1 MIDNIVDYY
10 DKLVKEDCIRDL
22 ARLKC
27 RCHQINTARLIS
39 NGTYKGHVCNLFQEI
54 ADTMDI
60 PFQDVFTLWNTHRL
74 LIVFT
79 NASDETRCDTFDND
93 MFLKYVDGQSIVM
106 VYNDDETTGLMVCSF
121 TKPEEATT
129 VDSKLTWNDFYS
141 RTDYVMSETTNYA
154 KNRRNQTYNT
164 KVLIKE
170 ILDISNSEWKEI
182 LNNPCYVTFEDLQ
195 DNEVSHLKEIM
206 KAIPD
211 YEIDIYL
218 TVCVI
223 QNKDPYKKDTYT
235 VVGNIIYHLAK
246 VINEGKLR
254 KRIQSTPDNSS
265 K

>member
-10 DKLVKEDCIRDL
+10 DKLVKEGCIRDL

-60 PFQDVFTLWNTHRL
+60 PFQNVFTLWNTHRL

-79 NASDETRCDTFDND
+79 NTSDETRCDTFDNN

-106 VYNDDETTGLMVCSF
+106 VYNNDETNGLIVCNFVKS
-121 TKPEEATT
+121 EEAIISDT
-129 VDSKLTWNDFYS
+129 KLTWDDFYK
-141 RTDYVMSETTNYA
+141 RADYVMSETTNYA

-182 LNNPCYVTFEDLQ
+182 VNNPCYVTFEDLQ

-206 KAIPD
+206 RAIPD
-211 YEIDIYL
+211 YEIDIWL
-218 TVCVI
+218 TVCI
-223 QNKDPYKKDTYT
+223 MQQKGPYTIDINKF
-235 VVGNIIYHLAK
+235 VGNIVYHLAK